1 MNPAVP
7 PSSGPLPTG
16 KAAIL
21 LVEDE
26 LPLLEVYVAALGME
40 FDVVPVANVRD
51 ADALMQERSFKVV
64 LADHLMPGESGLSFL
79 IRAKQ
84 RFPHMQRVLITGYLK
99 PEVLLSSVTEGGVYR
114 CLLKPVSMVELV
126 TVIREAAQAHEASV
140 AGTL

>member
-1 MNPAVP
+1 M
-7 PSSGPLPTG
+7 
-16 KAAIL
+16 
-21 LVEDE
+21 VEDE
-26 LPLLEVYVAALGME
+26 IPLLEVYVAALGME
-40 FDVVPVANVRD
+40 FDVVPVANVRQ
-51 ADALMQERSFKVV
+51 ADALLQERSFKVV
-64 LADHLMPGESGLSFL
+64 LADHLMPGETGLSFL

-126 TVIREAAQAHEASV
+126 TVIREAAQAHDASV

>member
-1 MNPAVP
+1 MNSAVSPFSGTLPA
-7 PSSGPLPTG
+7 G

-26 LPLLEVYVAALGME
+26 VPLLEVYVAALGTE
-40 FDVVPVANVRD
+40 FEVVPVTSVKE
-51 ADALMQERSFKVV
+51 ADALLEQREFKVV
-64 LADHLMPGESGLSFL
+64 LADHLMPGETGLSFL
-79 IRAKQ
+79 IRARQ

-99 PEVLLSSVTEGGVYR
+99 PEVLLTSVTEGGVYR

-126 TVIREAAQAHEASV
+126 TVIREAAQAHDASV